1 MDAALSIDYIILI
14 FVMMLIRPEITWAY
28 TKGILKFKSNMTTCV
43 GKCWLPK
50 NEMKVAMINAWMLHY
65 QMNILS

>member
-1 MDAALSIDYIILI
+1 
-14 FVMMLIRPEITWAY
+14 
-28 TKGILKFKSNMTTCV
+28 MTTCV
-43 GKCWLPK
+43 GKRWLPE